1 MIHSSSWVGD
11 SFQGTSL
18 FFSFATIMFCYQQ
31 LIIDVRHKLTIMLC
45 FKTYNKFIHIYF
57 QSGAATM
64 TFFFQLWWSIALLS
78 IPVVRFFFCFL
89 LFRSWSMAP
98 LTSDKGAVLGEQ
110 SQGWKN
116 TWGQEVEH
124 VKQENK
130 VKQQKAA
137 GNERHSSDCLFKTS
151 PFNFLWPV
159 TYL

>member
-1 MIHSSSWVGD
+1 M
-11 SFQGTSL
+11 L
-18 FFSFATIMFCYQQ
+18 FEKYLVWLQLISVFPSNHTAKKHFKWFTPVHELATLFRELVSFATIMFCYQQ

-64 TFFFQLWWSIALLS
+64 IFFFQLWWSIALLS

-110 SQGWKN
+110 SQGWK
-116 TWGQEVEH
+116 THEGR
-124 VKQENK
+124 K
-130 VKQQKAA
+130 
-137 GNERHSSDCLFKTS
+137 
-151 PFNFLWPV
+151 
-159 TYL
+159 